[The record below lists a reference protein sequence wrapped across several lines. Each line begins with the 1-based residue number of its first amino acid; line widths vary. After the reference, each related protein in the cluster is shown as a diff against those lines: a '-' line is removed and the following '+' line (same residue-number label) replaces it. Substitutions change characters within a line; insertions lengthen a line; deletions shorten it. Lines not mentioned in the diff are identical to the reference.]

1 MWFIVKT
8 DVFSEQQSIDFL
20 REKYNHIIT
29 DFYFPLGRKS
39 YKNENGEVKV
49 RFVPVLQGMFFIRV
63 QNERLLKKVLS
74 PYGYFMYKG
83 FDMEPHTSELVERT
97 FFTKAHILTADS
109 KQMSLDEIVRQS
121 KIPDED
127 METFVYFNDR
137 IGDDINGLSIVEKR
151 YSDLVKE
158 NDTIRIL
165 SGPLAGRVGVIKQI
179 KHKGKKD
186 RHLLVRFG
194 NNYCLSISNIRQYAL
209 QIEHEAP
216 SESVGAWRAIDQMIG
231 YLQMKEP
238 SKNAGDLLRKLF
250 MNYQKKLTIYHNRQ
264 TSDIAYSKMMA
275 NRKDVQQQEVLEN
288 LDESMWKNFRI
299 LANYLPCD
307 NATLEQGLKELIPD
321 VVLRPFLT
329 PASGIA
335 IPEGQGYH
343 VLQHNGITEFIFPC
357 NLREFFRG
365 KEYEADK
372 YAPVFDE
379 DYEYDAHF
387 ALLETDG
394 GKVKAICSWGGFYD
408 YYASQSEDERE
419 KFHTNLE
426 AKKYP
431 RLLYLLT
438 QSEYKFEKV
447 NGIGGFSIET
457 DIVYTEDMEELGR
470 RANEFFTL
478 RSSLFTQLT
487 AAAVEMWQGARML
500 VWRQLLQRYVLLHKV
515 PVIDLPSV
523 ITHDSKTEEAFVKAD
538 GKLDINNISEALAK
552 ARKTIEEYLE
562 NGELAD
568 AVFKFLS
575 ASLVFSSHFA
585 QDELYNYITETFNPD
600 YTFTELFDEIINHL
614 SKKSCPSL
622 VSHLRKGMVE
632 LQEQES
638 WTYFK
643 FPSFLKQTR
652 MIAKT
657 VK

>member
-121 KIPDED
+121 KISDGD